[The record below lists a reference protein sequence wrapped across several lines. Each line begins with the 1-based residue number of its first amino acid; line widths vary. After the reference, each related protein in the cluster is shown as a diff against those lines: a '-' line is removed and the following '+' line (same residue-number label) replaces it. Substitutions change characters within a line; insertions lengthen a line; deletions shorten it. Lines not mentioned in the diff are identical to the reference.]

1 MVVDLKSLFDHIKQI
16 TNVQNPKYWD
26 NITESDKKTWS
37 NYMIHR
43 FISMKSDWI
52 EVANEI
58 QRYWELKPKTIYQF
72 YTNILP
78 RGRTFLR
85 YTKSK
90 KKSKVEKWAME
101 HLVDYFQCSTRE
113 VEEYLELLTKEQVT
127 SIIMKYGVDDKQLK
141 KMYRR

>member
-1 MVVDLKSLFDHIKQI
+1 MKNKGLFDHIKQI
-16 TNVQNPKYWD
+16 NNVQNPMYWD
-26 NITESDKKTWS
+26 TLTESDKKTWS

-52 EVANEI
+52 EVVNEI

-90 KKSKVEKWAME
+90 KKSKIEKWAMDI
-101 HLVDYFQCSTRE
+101 LCDYFQESSHN
-113 VEEYLELLTKEQVT
+113 VEKTLDIMGKNVVY
-127 SIIMKYGVDDKQLK
+127 SIISKYGVDDKKLK
-141 KMYRR
+141 KIYRR

>member
-1 MVVDLKSLFDHIKQI
+1 MKNKGLFDHIKQI
-16 TNVQNPKYWD
+16 TNVQNPMYWD
-26 NITESDKKTWS
+26 TLTKSDKKTWS

-52 EVANEI
+52 EVVNEI

-90 KKSKVEKWAME
+90 KKSKIEKWAMDI
-101 HLVDYFQCSTRE
+101 LCDYFQESSHN
-113 VEEYLELLTKEQVT
+113 VEKTLDIMGKNVVY
-127 SIIMKYGVDDKQLK
+127 SIISKYGVDDKKLK
-141 KMYRR
+141 KIYRR